1 MACFGNTTKE
11 DQAINQQIKDDKK
24 RRGRVNEVKL
34 LLLGPG
40 ESGKST
46 VFKQLKIIQTVSQ
59 GFTDEERAMYK
70 QVVFSNCIEQM
81 RLLAKAAIQM
91 ETLTNDTNKNHAKT
105 LLSLPHGNNVW
116 SPVVGAAIKSL
127 WQDTGIQAVFAK
139 SNHLE
144 IQLND
149 TADYFFNHV
158 DRFSSATYVPS
169 DGDILRTRVR
179 STGIEEATF
188 VFDKMTFRV
197 VDVGGQRSERRKW
210 IHCFDCVKAVLFC
223 AALSD
228 YDQVLRELRTVKRME
243 EALNLFEDVTNS
255 TYFGSADIIL
265 FLNKVD
271 LFKDKI
277 ERGIDL
283 RQCFPQYQGGTD
295 VSEACN
301 FIKKRFLERV
311 ADGKTIYPHFT
322 CAIDTQNIEHV
333 INDVRKT
340 VLEAFLYEINPT

>member
-1 MACFGNTTKE
+1 MSCLSRTTKE
-11 DQAINQQIKDDKK
+11 DTQITKKIKDERK
-24 RRGRVNEVKL
+24 RLEKVNEVKL

-46 VFKQLKIIQTVSQ
+46 VFKQLKIIQTVSK
-59 GFTDEERAMYK
+59 GFTDEERLMYK
-70 QVVFSNCIEQM
+70 HVVFSNCIEQM
-81 RLLAKAAIQM
+81 RLLVRAALQL
-91 ETLTNDTNKNHAKT
+91 ECLTSDTNKTHALT
-105 LLSLPHGNNVW
+105 VLNLPHGTNVW
-116 SPVVGAAIKSL
+116 TTDVGASIKAL
-127 WQDTGIQAVFAK
+127 WADQGIRSVFGKAN
-139 SNHLE
+139 SLE

-149 TADYFFNHV
+149 TADYFFQNV
-158 DRFSSATYVPS
+158 DRFIVQNYTPS

-255 TYFGSADIIL
+255 TYFADASIIL

-283 RQCFPQYQGGTD
+283 RQCFPQYQGGSD
-295 VSEACN
+295 FNEACQ

-311 ADGKTIYPHFT
+311 ANGKDIFLHFT

-333 INDVRKT
+333 INDVRARVIT
-340 VLEAFLYEINPT
+340 DFMDEINPV

>member
-1 MACFGNTTKE
+1 
-11 DQAINQQIKDDKK
+11 
-24 RRGRVNEVKL
+24 
-34 LLLGPG
+34 
-40 ESGKST
+40 
-46 VFKQLKIIQTVSQ
+46 VSK
-59 GFTDEERAMYK
+59 GFSEEERLMYK
-70 QVVFSNCIEQM
+70 HVVFSNCIEQM
-81 RLLAKAAIQM
+81 RLLVRAAIQHDCIAT
-91 ETLTNDTNKNHAKT
+91 EPNKNNARN
-105 LLSLPHGNNVW
+105 LVNLPHGSNTW
-116 SPVVGAAIKSL
+116 SVDVGKSIKSL
-127 WQDTGIQAVFAK
+127 WTDQGIQTVYAK
-139 SNHLE
+139 STNLE

-149 TADYFFNHV
+149 TADYFFQNIY
-158 DRFSSATYVPS
+158 RFIAPDYVPS

-255 TYFGSADIIL
+255 TYFASSSIIL

-277 ERGIDL
+277 ERGVDL

-295 VSEACN
+295 FQEACQ

-311 ADGKTIYPHFT
+311 ANGKPIYLHFT

-333 INDVRKT
+333 INDVRTT
-340 VLEAFLYEINPT
+340 VLQGFLEEINPI